1 MKYFWLVVL
10 VIVLLILSACAT
22 QAPGSPADN
31 QAEEAF
37 AEARKRMVA
46 EDIVRR
52 GIKDPKVLEAMEKV
66 PRHRFV
72 PEEYLSEAYADHPLP
87 VGHGQTISQPYI
99 VALMTQHL
107 LLEPGIRY

>member
-1 MKYFWLVVL
+1 V
-10 VIVLLILSACAT
+10 
-22 QAPGSPADN
+22 DN
-31 QAEEAF
+31 QTKDAF
-37 AEARKRMVA
+37 TEARKRMVV

-52 GIKDPKVLEAMEKV
+52 GISHPRVLEAMEKV

-87 VGHGQTISQPYI
+87 IGQGQTISQPYI

-107 LLEPGIRY
+107 LLEPGDKVLEIGTGSGYQASHQAIRWGKNSF